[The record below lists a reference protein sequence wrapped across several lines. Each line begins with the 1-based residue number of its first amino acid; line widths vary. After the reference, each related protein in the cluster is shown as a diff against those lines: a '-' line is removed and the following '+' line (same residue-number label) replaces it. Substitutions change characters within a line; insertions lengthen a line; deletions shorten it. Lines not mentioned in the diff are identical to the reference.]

1 MVALTISTKILWI
14 MARYNPWLCCQSMLK
29 QTARLKMS
37 VDLSVKKARI
47 VSMNNVN
54 KEAVQR
60 IFNAYQSYKI
70 LYQGHKTSYII
81 LFLFYQN

>member
-1 MVALTISTKILWI
+1 
-14 MARYNPWLCCQSMLK
+14 
-29 QTARLKMS
+29 MS

-60 IFNAYQSYKI
+60 IFNVYQSYKI

-81 LFLFYQN
+81 LILSKLIHSGMHSQFLDTI